1 MLKKDT
7 NKETNKQTKEEKY
20 KIIIIIIIIIMNYIN
35 RNEKKKLRVAGLFYA
50 SISISTPYNCG
61 AWDIGW
67 HVLSRTTGGT
77 FSEVLW

>member
-1 MLKKDT
+1 
-7 NKETNKQTKEEKY
+7 
-20 KIIIIIIIIIMNYIN
+20 MNYIN
-35 RNEKKKLRVAGLFYA
+35 WNEKKKLRVAGLFYA

-67 HVLSRTTGGT
+67 HVLSSTTGGT